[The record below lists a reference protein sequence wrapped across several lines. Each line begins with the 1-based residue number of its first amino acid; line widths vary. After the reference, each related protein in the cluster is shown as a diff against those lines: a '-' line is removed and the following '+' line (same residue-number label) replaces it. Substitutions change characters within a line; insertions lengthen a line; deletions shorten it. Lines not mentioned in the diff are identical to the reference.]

1 MKKIIFLL
9 ILSVSFTSNSQDN
22 TTITTEKNIASCYN
36 NWFKK
41 SDVDFEE
48 FKNYFESYFIN
59 NNLIDSKLESDKRYE
74 AILKILENPPKKLP
88 KFGNKN
94 KVFEQLKKLNISSTD
109 IIKRK
114 QLQCLFD
121 FYNTNKNKLKKDSG
135 IYAIGIT
142 LEHLE
147 RAPGVSQELLVSSIK
162 MNINKNEFTK
172 NIVQQSLVILLLPEL
187 ILLTD

>member
-1 MKKIIFLL
+1 MKKIILLL

-22 TTITTEKNIASCYN
+22 TTTTTEKNIASCYN

-48 FKNYFESYFIN
+48 FKNYFELYFIN
-59 NNLIDSKLESDKRYE
+59 NNLIDSKLEADKRYE

-88 KFGNKN
+88 PFSNKN
-94 KVFEQLKKLNISSTD
+94 KVVEQLKKLAISSTD
-109 IIKRK
+109 IVKRK

-121 FYNTNKNKLKKDSG
+121 FYKTNKNNLKKDSG

-162 MNINKNEFTK
+162 MNINKNEFKK